1 MSTGFLPRLP
11 PRKEPASRT
20 TLQKADAGVS
30 QRHTPDRGGQQAGYV
45 TFRKLPHR
53 MVNAD
58 AELVSRLH
66 ENQGVG
72 HGGPVDEAATGVLL
86 KYSQ

>member
-1 MSTGFLPRLP
+1 MSTGFP
-11 PRKEPASRT
+11 PRKELASRT
-20 TLQKADAGVS
+20 TLQKADVGVS
-30 QRHTPDRGGQQAGYV
+30 PRHTPDRAGQQADYD

-58 AELVSRLH
+58 PELVSRLQ